1 MFHKN
6 NILHLLTFQKLN
18 KNKDNNKNKDQDK
31 NKDNVYFTIHSE
43 VKNILFNEKFPNLSF
58 CDLKKLNDYTSTDD
72 GCIYYK
78 HKLTNNIYSWNYI
91 TKRWV

>member
-1 MFHKN
+1 MFNKN

-18 KNKDNNKNKDQDK
+18 KDKDNNKNNK
-31 NKDNVYFTIHSE
+31 NKVDVYFTIHSE